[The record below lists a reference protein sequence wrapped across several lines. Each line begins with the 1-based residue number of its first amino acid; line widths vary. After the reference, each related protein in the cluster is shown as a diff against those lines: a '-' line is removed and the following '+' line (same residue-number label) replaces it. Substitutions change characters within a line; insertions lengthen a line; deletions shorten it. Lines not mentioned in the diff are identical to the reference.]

1 VKRLLDII
9 TALLIMAVLFL
20 PMVLIALL
28 IRISMGS
35 PIFFVQERP
44 GLHGVLFKMYKFRSM
59 TNETDKDGNH
69 LADGRRLTR
78 LGRFLRSWSLDEL
91 PEFFNVLKGEMS
103 LVGPRPQL
111 KEYYELMNDHQ
122 RRRYEVLPG
131 VTGLAQIKGRN
142 GITWNER
149 FEIDVWYVD
158 HRSLWLDLKILLLTP
173 YKVLKREGISAPG
186 EVTMSKFRG
195 NIPSV
200 DEEV

>member
-1 VKRLLDII
+1 MKRLLDII
-9 TALLIMAVLFL
+9 AALLIMAVLFL
-20 PMVLIALL
+20 PMALIALL

>member
-1 VKRLLDII
+1 MKRLLDII

>member
-1 VKRLLDII
+1 MKRLLDII

-78 LGRFLRSWSLDEL
+78 LGKFLRSWSLDEL

>member
-1 VKRLLDII
+1 
-9 TALLIMAVLFL
+9 
-20 PMVLIALL
+20 
-28 IRISMGS
+28 
-35 PIFFVQERP
+35 
-44 GLHGVLFKMYKFRSM
+44 MYKFRSM